1 MPKVPA
7 RWCVQAM
14 LQALLCKAPSRMIP
28 YFQQPL
34 LQLEAY
40 FEVTGLTRDQNEL
53 LYNVHN
59 AAFTSARGA
68 AEPSGTFN

>member
-1 MPKVPA
+1 
-7 RWCVQAM
+7 
-14 LQALLCKAPSRMIP
+14 MIP